1 MRELSE
7 VELPVAVDAA
17 GGDHAPSALVAAAMK
32 AARSGVF
39 VRLVGDVPT
48 QWRRRPERLSI
59 VSRGTAFSADA
70 SPKAIRREPD
80 TAIRVALREVAQGR
94 ASGVF
99 SAGPTGATL
108 VASVLELGVMPGV
121 ERPAIASVLPRADGG
136 RLVVVDSGANVD
148 CRSEQLANFAVLGS
162 AFAEFLGTAT
172 PRVGLLSI
180 GEEESKGNDQVRAAQ
195 RGLVEAPIHFI
206 GNVEPTVAL
215 SGGCD
220 VVVCDGFVGNIFL
233 KTVEATA
240 ETVLTIARRELG
252 REPVAQVAAWLLQR
266 RLRHLRT
273 RLAWESTGGALLLGV
288 KGVVVVGHGRTGPD
302 AAVAGIEMARRAAS
316 NGLLSAL
323 EQHLKRSLGH

>member
-1 MRELSE
+1 VSE
-7 VELPVAVDAA
+7 VDLPVAVDAL
-17 GGDHAPSALVAAAMK
+17 GGDHAPDVLVAAALK
-32 AARSGVF
+32 AARSGVL
-39 VRLVGDVPT
+39 VRLVGDVSIPG
-48 QWRRRPERLSI
+48 RRRPNTLSI
-59 VSRGTAFSADA
+59 LQRGTAFPADA
-70 SPKAIRREPD
+70 SPKTIRREPG
-80 TAIRVALREVAQGR
+80 TSIRLALREVAEGR
-94 ASGVF
+94 ASSVF

-108 VASVLELGVMPGV
+108 VASVLELGVLPGV
-121 ERPAIASVLPRADGG
+121 DRPAIASVLPRADGG

-162 AFAEFLGTAT
+162 VFSEVLGTSA

-180 GEEESKGNDQVRAAQ
+180 GEEASKGNDQVRAAQ
-195 RGLVEAPIHFI
+195 LLLVEAPVHFV
-206 GNVEPTVAL
+206 GNVEPTTAL
-215 SGGCD
+215 SGACD

-273 RLAWESTGGALLLGV
+273 RLAWEATGGALLLGV

-302 AAVAGIEMARRAAS
+302 AAAAGIQMAKRAVAD
-316 NGLLSAL
+316 GLVGAL
-323 EQHLKRSLGH
+323 EQRLGRTLGH